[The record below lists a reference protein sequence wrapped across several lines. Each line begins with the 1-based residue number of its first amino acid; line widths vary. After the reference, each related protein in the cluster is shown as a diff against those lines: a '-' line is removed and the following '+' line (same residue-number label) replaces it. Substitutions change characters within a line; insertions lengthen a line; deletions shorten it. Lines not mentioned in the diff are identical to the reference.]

1 MWRTPLSR
9 RTSGRT
15 ICAEVPFPPLTK
27 VPEEFAMKVKGS
39 PAAEVALNV
48 VELKTEELAAMS
60 WISGEYRVVPLM
72 Y

>member
-1 MWRTPLSR
+1 M
-9 RTSGRT
+9 
-15 ICAEVPFPPLTK
+15 TK